1 MARYYKEVDAS
12 KDLPHIKKGHDLSE
26 PLWCDTGVKIKRV
39 ARYARNWVG
48 WFRVE
53 DSVEIDVKTWLKPT
67 TLAEIIKDRI
77 TEEEIENILFRHRQ
91 SLDKGFYLKAAKAIM
106 ELITDKD

>member
-1 MARYYKEVDAS
+1 MKLYKEVDAS
-12 KDLPHIKKGHDLSE
+12 KYPEK
-26 PLWCDTGVKIKRV
+26 
-39 ARYARNWVG
+39 YG
-48 WFRVE
+48 WYYTNLGRKWFWPNAWFNTE
-53 DSVEIDVKTWLKPT
+53 DMNMGENIAYVQTWLKPT